1 MSTQITGASAKVLF
15 ESPAQLK
22 LKKKL
27 LAEGNFEIVSSGPE
41 SATNLDKGITVVRT
55 KQLVGRHPITDEP
68 IYEFKEFPIAHP
80 RENIADVFRRR
91 LPRDAKGGLTLPALT
106 EATMADLN
114 AALEDYNIYLEPS
127 EFTITKQGAAAYHV
141 TAKNNCVIFYGKISI
156 TNTNAVQAPQEVYSV
171 DGEEVEVE
179 TPVTPPS
186 EGGSSN
192 ESGSGASEV
201 TLTDVIYNIETRV
214 LIGLV
219 SGASEVTVST
229 DAEGAEAIKVV
240 VVNNA
245 FAVEL
250 DESVVE
256 GTILTVTAG
265 DKSVEIVA
273 E

>member
-1 MSTQITGASAKVLF
+1 MSTQLTGASAKILF

-27 LAEGNFEIVSSGPE
+27 LKEGNFEIVSSGPE

-55 KQLVGRHPITDEP
+55 KQETGRDALTDAP
-68 IYEFKEFPIAHP
+68 IYEYTEFEIKHP
-80 RENIADVFRRR
+80 RENIADVLRRR
-91 LPRDAKGGLTLPALT
+91 LPRDAKGQLTVPGLAGP
-106 EATMADLN
+106 TMAELN
-114 AALEDYNIYLEPS
+114 TALQPFAIYLEPN
-127 EFTITKQGAAAYHV
+127 EFTLNKQGAASFNL
-141 TAKNNCVIFYGKISI
+141 TAKNNCIIFYGKIHF
-156 TNTNAVQAPQEVYSV
+156 TNTVATTAPKEVYSA
-171 DGEEVEVE
+171 DGEEVEME

-186 EGGSSN
+186 ESGSSN
-192 ESGSGASEV
+192 ESGSGVGEV
-201 TLTDVIYNIETRV
+201 TLTDVIYNTETRV

-219 SGASEVTVST
+219 SGAKEVTVST
-229 DAEGAEAIKVV
+229 DVEGAEAIKVA

-250 DESVVE
+250 GESVVE